1 MTDRFAFPEMKHN
14 RAKGVR
20 AGTLWIVKDGGG
32 DVTLSLKLDALNSF
46 EKREV
51 LRECIGLLEA
61 ELEDQIKTEWENNQ

>member
-1 MTDRFAFPEMKHN
+1 MTDRFAFPELKSN

-32 DVTLSLKLDALNSF
+32 DVTLSLKFDALNSF

>member
-1 MTDRFAFPEMKHN
+1 MTERFAFPEMKHN

-32 DVTLSLKLDALNSF
+32 DVTLSLKFDALNSF

>member
-1 MTDRFAFPEMKHN
+1 MTERFAFPEMKHN

-32 DVTLSLKLDALNSF
+32 DVTLSLKFDALNSF

-51 LRECIGLLEA
+51 LRECVGLLEA

>member
-32 DVTLSLKLDALNSF
+32 DVTLSLKFDALNSF

>member
-20 AGTLWIVKDGGG
+20 AGTLWVVKDGGG
-32 DVTLSLKLDALNSF
+32 DVTLSLKFDALNSF

>member
-1 MTDRFAFPEMKHN
+1 MTERFAFPELKNN

-32 DVTLSLKLDALNSF
+32 DVTLSLKFDALNSF

-61 ELEDQIKTEWENNQ
+61 ELEDLIKKDWENNQ